1 MPLDGKT
8 AIVTG
13 AGSGIARA
21 ISLQLAR
28 EGADVAAVDLNGETA
43 EATARAVRELGRR
56 SLAIPTDVS
65 SRARVQAMAQ
75 RVRDEWGRIDILI
88 ACAGIYP
95 RTAIVDLDEAEWDRV
110 LDTHL
115 KGTFLC
121 CQAVLPTMMEQRS
134 GRIVNTV
141 SGLAAGGVP
150 RSAAYA
156 AAKGGI
162 ISFTKVLARE
172 AEPYNITANAFGP
185 GPTDTPL
192 LRSSATQE
200 DVEEATRRSWFGRLP
215 TPEQGAELAIWFV
228 RPETAHIT
236 GRIFV
241 Q

>member
-1 MPLDGKT
+1 MPLDGNT

-28 EGADVAAVDLNGETA
+28 EGADVACVDINGETA
-43 EATARAVRELGRR
+43 EATASAVRELGRR
-56 SLAIPTDVS
+56 SLAVPTDVR
-65 SRARVQAMAQ
+65 SREQVQAMAE
-75 RVRDEWGRIDILI
+75 RVRAEWGRIDILI

-95 RTAIVDLDEAEWDRV
+95 RTAIIDLSEEEWDRV
-110 LDTHL
+110 VGIHL

-121 CQAVLPTMMEQRS
+121 CQAVLPAMMEQKY
-134 GRIVNTV
+134 GRIVTTV
-141 SGLAAGGVP
+141 SGLAGGGVP

-156 AAKGGI
+156 SAKGGI
-162 ISFTKVLARE
+162 VSFTKVLAKE
-172 AEPYNITANAFGP
+172 GEPYNITANAFGP

-192 LRSSATQE
+192 LRASATEQ
-200 DVEEATRRSWFGRLP
+200 DVHDATRRSWFGRLP
-215 TPEQGAELAIWFV
+215 TPEQGAELATWFV